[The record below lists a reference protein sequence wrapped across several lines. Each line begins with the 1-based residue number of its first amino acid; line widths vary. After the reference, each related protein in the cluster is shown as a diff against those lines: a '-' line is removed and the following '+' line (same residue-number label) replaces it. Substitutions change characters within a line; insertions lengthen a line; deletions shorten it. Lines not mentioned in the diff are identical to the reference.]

1 MATGDLYVDGFGA
14 YSGFNGT
21 VASVITKAWIGIGAS
36 ERADRK
42 RGLFDDY
49 RRPAVPSEFP
59 GSSQINQNANQLKI
73 LNKLEEQYNRV
84 QDSRDVA
91 GQSLKSL
98 RGLGANDKTLKEMQ
112 AYRSLLTNENNKL
125 LKQGSAKIQKQK
137 NDTENKSIAD
147 QIAKSRNQ
155 YNSKNISQMEI
166 DAFRAAASKPASVKK
181 EVLKK
186 ANKKKPAKP
195 KGRR

>member
-1 MATGDLYVDGFGA
+1 MADLYVDGFSPYA
-14 YSGFNGT
+14 GFNGT
-21 VASVITKAWIGIGAS
+21 VASVVTKALTGIGGL
-36 ERADRK
+36 ERADK
-42 RGLFDDY
+42 GGLFDDY

-73 LNKLEEQYNRV
+73 LNKLEEQYNRI

-91 GQSLKSL
+91 GQTLKS
-98 RGLGANDKTLKEMQ
+98 LKEMQ
-112 AYRSLLTNENNKL
+112 AYKSQLTNENNKL
-125 LKQGSAKIQKQK
+125 LKQGSAKVQKQK
-137 NDTENKSIAD
+137 NDTESAAIAA
-147 QIAKSRNQ
+147 QIAKSRGQN
-155 YNSKNISQMEI
+155 NSKNISQMEI

-195 KGRR
+195 KGRK

>member
-1 MATGDLYVDGFGA
+1 MADLYVDGFSPYA
-14 YSGFNGT
+14 GFNGT
-21 VASVITKAWIGIGAS
+21 VASVVTKALTGIGGL
-36 ERADRK
+36 ERADK
-42 RGLFDDY
+42 GGLFDDY

-73 LNKLEEQYNRV
+73 LNKLEEQYNRI

-91 GQSLKSL
+91 GQTLKSL
-98 RGLGANDKTLKEMQ
+98 RGEKANDKTLKEMQ
-112 AYRSLLTNENNKL
+112 AYKSQLTNENNKL
-125 LKQGSAKIQKQK
+125 LKQGSAKVQKQK
-137 NDTENKSIAD
+137 NDTESAAIAA
-147 QIAKSRNQ
+147 QIAKSRGQN
-155 YNSKNISQMEI
+155 NSKNISQMEI

-195 KGRR
+195 KGRK